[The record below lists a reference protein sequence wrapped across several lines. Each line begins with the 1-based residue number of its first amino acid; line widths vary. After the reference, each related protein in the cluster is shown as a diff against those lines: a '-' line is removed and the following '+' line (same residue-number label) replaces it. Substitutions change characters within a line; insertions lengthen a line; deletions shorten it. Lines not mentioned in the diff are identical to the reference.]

1 MEPETFQEFG
11 CALLNFDVPAIMRL
25 LQSLSADDVQFS
37 LRALLSGALV
47 GPNIDPTN
55 ILCAGDIADQHLRM
69 PAQAIVLY
77 DAALQHMDENRESI
91 ASDSDC
97 AAASLNLIDLLRKQR
112 DRAGWLNA
120 VKRAARMPIKRPE
133 QKIQIAYWLHQAG
146 ESGLAFKLYQQGM
159 EAGASTVAIAMG
171 VSEADLIQMGEELAD
186 LSQ

>member
-1 MEPETFQEFG
+1 
-11 CALLNFDVPAIMRL
+11 
-25 LQSLSADDVQFS
+25 
-37 LRALLSGALV
+37 
-47 GPNIDPTN
+47 
-55 ILCAGDIADQHLRM
+55 M

-120 VKRAARMPIKRPE
+120 VKRAARMPIKRPG

-171 VSEADLIQMGEELAD
+171 VSEADLIQMGKELAR